1 MTAAIETD
9 PFLAGLPKC
18 ELHLH
23 IEGTLEPGLKL
34 ALAARNG
41 MQLPYADEAA
51 VRAAYAFD
59 SLPSFL
65 TQYYEGM
72 SVLRTEQDFY
82 DLAAAYAA
90 KAHAQNVRY
99 AEIFFDPQAHTA
111 RGVAFDTVIRGLTR
125 ALDDAR
131 RATGFRGHL
140 ILCFLRDFQA
150 EFAMATLVQA
160 LPYKEWII
168 GVGLDSDEQ
177 GNPPVKFAA
186 VFARAR
192 AEGFRLTMHCDID
205 QENTTEHIRQALDV
219 IGVDRIDH
227 GTNAIEDPKL
237 VEEIRRRG
245 IGLTT
250 CPISNGIVTAGMK
263 ATEIKQLF
271 DLGVKVTVNS
281 DDPAYFDGYMT
292 ENLAALRGA
301 LSLTDAELVRLQRN
315 AVEISWAPPAVRD
328 ALLAE
333 LDAYEA

>member
-1 MTAAIETD
+1 MNAIEAD
-9 PFLAGLPKC
+9 PFVAGLPKC

-23 IEGTLEPGLKL
+23 IEGTLEPELKL
-34 ALAARNG
+34 ALAARNAIE
-41 MQLPYADEAA
+41 LPYADESA
-51 VRAAYAFD
+51 VRDAYAFD

-65 TQYYEGM
+65 VQYYEGM
-72 SVLRTEQDFY
+72 SVLATEQDFY

-90 KAHAQNVRY
+90 KAHSQNVRY

-111 RGVAFDTVIRGLTR
+111 RGVSFDTVIRGLTR

-140 ILCFLRDFQA
+140 IMCFLRDFQA

-160 LPYKEWII
+160 LPYKEWIV
-168 GVGLDSDEQ
+168 GVGLDSDEK

-219 IGVDRIDH
+219 IGVERIDH
-227 GTNAIEDPKL
+227 GTNALEDPKL
-237 VEEIRRRG
+237 VEEILGRG

-250 CPISNGIVTAGMK
+250 CPISNGVVTAGMK
-263 ATEIKQLF
+263 AAEIKQLF

-281 DDPAYFDGYMT
+281 DDPAYFPGYVA
-292 ENLAALRGA
+292 ENLAVLRSELG
-301 LSLTDAELVRLQRN
+301 LSEADLIQLQRN
-315 AVEISWAPPAVRD
+315 AVDISWAPPAVKD

-333 LDAYEA
+333 LAAYGA